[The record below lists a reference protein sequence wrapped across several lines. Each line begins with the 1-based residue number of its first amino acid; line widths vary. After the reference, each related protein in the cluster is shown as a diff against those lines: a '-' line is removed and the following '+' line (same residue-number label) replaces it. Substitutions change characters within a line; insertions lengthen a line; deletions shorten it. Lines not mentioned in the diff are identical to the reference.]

1 MSKKWLTLI
10 VICGLAAPLLAA
22 EVDESSVDESSKG
35 ERIITEGEFAI
46 LYCVAIQ
53 VEEPAEGWK
62 AEEAIAMLTSLKIIH
77 PEGWLPEI
85 DLIEIVMIELVHYIG
100 IKLVTPY
107 PDRPVT
113 VRRANAVFHKF
124 RSIYNDFHP
133 EHRTVTGEKA
143 TFIEYEGNPGV
154 PFSPSQLP

>member
-10 VICGLAAPLLAA
+10 MICGLAVPLLAA
-22 EVDESSVDESSKG
+22 EVDEPSKLE

-53 VEEPAEGWK
+53 AEEPKDGWT
-62 AEEAIAMLTSLKIIH
+62 AEEAIAVLTSLKIIH
-77 PEGWLPEI
+77 PEGWQPEV
-85 DLIEIVMIELVHYIG
+85 DLVEGIMLELVHYIG
-100 IKLVTPY
+100 IELVTPY

-143 TFIEYEGNPGV
+143 TFIEYEGNPGSAL
-154 PFSPSQLP
+154 SPSMLP